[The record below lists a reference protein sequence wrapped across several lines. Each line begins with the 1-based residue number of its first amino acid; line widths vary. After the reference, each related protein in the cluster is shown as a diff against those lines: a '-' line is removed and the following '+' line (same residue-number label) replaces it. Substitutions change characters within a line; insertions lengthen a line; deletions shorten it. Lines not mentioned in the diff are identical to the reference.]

1 MVMKDLLGLRD
12 MSRGEIEEIL
22 DEGFRQ
28 YESLINRD
36 FSNELNEKTLVTL
49 FYEPST
55 RTRASFELAAKN
67 LGARVI
73 SIETSTSSVRKGES
87 LIDTIRTLES
97 MGVDYI
103 AMRHPMTGAP
113 HLAARFSTVSMINAG
128 DGINEHP
135 TQALLDM
142 LTMLKEKGRI
152 EGLNICIV
160 GDILHSRVARS
171 NIFGLTKM
179 GANVRVSGPP
189 TMIPSGIESMG
200 VEVCDRV
207 EEALEDADVVMAL
220 RIQMERQ
227 SGGFIPSLSEYTR
240 FYGITRERVG
250 MARPDAIIMH
260 PGPMNRG
267 VEIEYGVASSQ
278 ASVIEEQVTMGVA
291 LRMAI
296 LKLIGR
302 EIDAYP
308 YKKRLCCR

>member
-1 MVMKDLLGLRD
+1 MKDLLGLRD
-12 MSRGEIEEIL
+12 MSRTEIEEIL
-22 DEGFRQ
+22 DEGLRQ
-28 YESLINRD
+28 YENIINRNFTD
-36 FSNELNEKTLVTL
+36 ELKDRTLVTL

-67 LGARVI
+67 LGARVV

-87 LIDTIRTLES
+87 LIDTMRTLES

-103 AMRHPMTGAP
+103 AMRHPMTGAA
-113 HLAARFSTVSMINAG
+113 HLAARFTTASIINGG

-152 EGLNICIV
+152 DGLNVAIV

-179 GANVRVSGPP
+179 GARVRISGPS
-189 TMIPSGIESMG
+189 TMIPSGVEFMN
-200 VEVCDRV
+200 VEVCEMV
-207 EEALEDADVVMAL
+207 EDALKDADVIMTL

-227 SGGFIPSLSEYTR
+227 AGGFIPSLSEYTR
-240 FYGITRERVG
+240 FYGITEKRVG
-250 MARPDAIIMH
+250 LARPDAIIMH

-267 VEIEYGVASSQ
+267 VEIDYCLASSD

-291 LRMAI
+291 LRMAV
-296 LKLIGR
+296 LKFIRR
-302 EIDAYP
+302 ETDEYP
-308 YKKRLCCR
+308 YQKRLCCR